1 MTIHPLKAPSRNL
14 EVRINDDLIDS
25 GPLWNVARG
34 PEEAVALKKPARRS
48 RGPEEAVALKKP
60 WP

>member
-34 PEEAVALKKPARRS
+34 PEEAVALKKP
-48 RGPEEAVALKKP
+48 GPEEAVALKKP